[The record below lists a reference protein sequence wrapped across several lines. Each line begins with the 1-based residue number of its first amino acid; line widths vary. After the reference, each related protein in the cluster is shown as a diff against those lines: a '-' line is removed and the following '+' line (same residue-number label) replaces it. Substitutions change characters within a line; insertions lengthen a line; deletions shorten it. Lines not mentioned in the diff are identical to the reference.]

1 MNISTKNINKWTIV
15 FLSGQFDSHY
25 SIDIGI
31 YLKSL
36 IEQEK
41 YFIALDL
48 SDVSI
53 ITSAGLR
60 VLLETLKIIKS
71 KYGNL
76 ELINPHPNVRAVFD
90 LAGFSNIFSIIES
103 HSALE

>member
-1 MNISTKNINKWTIV
+1 MNFSSKNLNKWTV
-15 FLSGQFDSHY
+15 VSLSGQFDSQN
-25 SIDIGI
+25 SIDAGL

-48 SDVSI
+48 SEVTI

-76 ELINPHPNVRAVFD
+76 ELINPHNNVRAVFD

-103 HSALE
+103 HSALK